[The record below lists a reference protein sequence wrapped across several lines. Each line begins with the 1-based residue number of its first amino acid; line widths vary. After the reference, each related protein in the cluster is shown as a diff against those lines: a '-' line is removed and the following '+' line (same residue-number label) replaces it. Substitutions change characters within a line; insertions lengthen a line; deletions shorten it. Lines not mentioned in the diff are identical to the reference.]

1 MCECVQFNCVFTG
14 AKPLGVR
21 SRAERVIFISL
32 GLCLCADL
40 PAGSSCKLCVD
51 NQKCANVEIGLY
63 YQESNIKKVLE
74 NIWHDKQQRNKQ
86 RRDEMAPA

>member
-1 MCECVQFNCVFTG
+1 MIFICVSACNLIVFTG

-51 NQKCANVEIGLY
+51 NQKCANREI
-63 YQESNIKKVLE
+63 EFHK
-74 NIWHDKQQRNKQ
+74 
-86 RRDEMAPA
+86 